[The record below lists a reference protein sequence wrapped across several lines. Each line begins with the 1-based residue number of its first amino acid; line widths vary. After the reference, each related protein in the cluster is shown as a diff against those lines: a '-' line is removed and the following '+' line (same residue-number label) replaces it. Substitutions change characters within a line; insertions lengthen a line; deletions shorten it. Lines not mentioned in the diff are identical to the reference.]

1 MGGGA
6 CGQWRKGAWPEE
18 QGGGALWRALPGG
31 GATHLLSPPP
41 GLHVSGRGLTGAG
54 PEVGGA
60 SSTGSGAGCK
70 GAGLN
75 MEINGSG
82 MGMWGL

>member
-1 MGGGA
+1 MEGVA
-6 CGQWRKGAWPEE
+6 R
-18 QGGGALWRALPGG
+18 
-31 GATHLLSPPP
+31 
-41 GLHVSGRGLTGAG
+41 GRGHPHTVSASRAACQWAVPNGAG